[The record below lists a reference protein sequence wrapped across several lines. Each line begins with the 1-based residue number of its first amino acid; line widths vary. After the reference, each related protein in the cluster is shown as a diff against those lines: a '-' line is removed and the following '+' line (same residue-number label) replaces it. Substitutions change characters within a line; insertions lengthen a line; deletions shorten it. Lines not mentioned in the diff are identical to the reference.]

1 MCALLRT
8 HPADPSSVTTHIRSY
23 FRPPCEGRAA
33 NMSSTTTSTTATT
46 RTAQVGSISLD
57 SSLAGYDEEQIR
69 LMEERCIVLDNDDK
83 YVRDGSKKECHLMTN
98 INKGLLH
105 RAFSVFLFD
114 PESGKLLLQRRAA
127 EKITFPNMW
136 TNTCCSH
143 PLAIK
148 GELEEAEQIG
158 VRRAAQRKLDHE
170 LGIPAEQVP
179 LDEFQY
185 LTRIHYLAANG
196 QDDIWGEHEIDYILF
211 ITANVTLQPNLNE
224 VCDTKWVSPEELKAL
239 MTELDPAS
247 FTPWFKL
254 IVQKFLFPWWTELLA
269 RRQAEQ
275 PLDAKSLAD
284 LTDHSIHR
292 ML

>member
-1 MCALLRT
+1 M
-8 HPADPSSVTTHIRSY
+8 S
-23 FRPPCEGRAA
+23 
-33 NMSSTTTSTTATT
+33 SSTTTLTETAIQPASSTLT
-46 RTAQVGSISLD
+46 LD
-57 SSLAGYDEEQIR
+57 STPLTGYDEEQIR

-83 YVRDGSKKECHLMTN
+83 YLCDGSKKECHLMTN

-114 PESGKLLLQRRAA
+114 PTTGKLLLQRRAL

-170 LGIPAEQVP
+170 LGIPAQQVP
-179 LDEFQY
+179 LDQFQY
-185 LTRIHYLAANG
+185 LTRIHYLAPNG
-196 QDDIWGEHEIDYILF
+196 DAENIWGEHEIDYILF
-211 ITANVTLQPNLNE
+211 ITAKVTLEPNLNE
-224 VCDTKWVSPEELKAL
+224 VCDTKWVSPKELKAL

-254 IVQKFLFPWWTELLA
+254 IVQKFLFPWWGELLA
-269 RRQAEQ
+269 RRGADESK

>member
-1 MCALLRT
+1 
-8 HPADPSSVTTHIRSY
+8 
-23 FRPPCEGRAA
+23 
-33 NMSSTTTSTTATT
+33 MSSTTTSTTATT

-158 VRRAAQRKLDHE
+158 TFPSPCTR
-170 LGIPAEQVP
+170 
-179 LDEFQY
+179 Y
-185 LTRIHYLAANG
+185 LL
-196 QDDIWGEHEIDYILF
+196 
-211 ITANVTLQPNLNE
+211 
-224 VCDTKWVSPEELKAL
+224 
-239 MTELDPAS
+239 
-247 FTPWFKL
+247 
-254 IVQKFLFPWWTELLA
+254 
-269 RRQAEQ
+269 
-275 PLDAKSLAD
+275 
-284 LTDHSIHR
+284 
-292 ML
+292 

>member
-1 MCALLRT
+1 
-8 HPADPSSVTTHIRSY
+8 
-23 FRPPCEGRAA
+23 
-33 NMSSTTTSTTATT
+33 MSATTTLSETATAST
-46 RTAQVGSISLD
+46 ITLD
-57 SSLAGYDEEQIR
+57 SSLEGHDEEQIR

-83 YVRDGSKKECHLMTN
+83 YLRDGSKKECHLMTN

-114 PESGKLLLQRRAA
+114 PVSGKLLLQRRAP

-148 GELEEAEQIG
+148 GELEEAQQIG

-179 LDEFQY
+179 LGDFQY
-185 LTRIHYLAANG
+185 LTRIHYLAAAN
-196 QDDIWGEHEIDYILF
+196 DIWGEHEIDYILF
-211 ITANVTLQPNLNE
+211 ITANVTLKPNLNE
-224 VCDTKWVSPEELKAL
+224 ICDTKWVSPEELKAL
-239 MTELDPAS
+239 MTELDPEA

-254 IVQKFLFPWWTELLA
+254 IVQKFLFPWWSELLK
-269 RRQAEQ
+269 RRSSASSANTEQ
-275 PLDAKSLAD
+275 EALCNAKSLAD
-284 LTDHSIHR
+284 LQQDVIHR

>member
-1 MCALLRT
+1 M
-8 HPADPSSVTTHIRSY
+8 
-23 FRPPCEGRAA
+23 
-33 NMSSTTTSTTATT
+33 STTATAT
-46 RTAQVGSISLD
+46 ETASMPASSTITLD
-57 SSLAGYDEEQIR
+57 SAPLTGYDEEQIR

-83 YVRDGSKKECHLMTN
+83 YLRDGSKKECHLMTN

-114 PESGKLLLQRRAA
+114 PTTGKLLLQRRAL

-170 LGIPAEQVP
+170 LGIPSEQVP
-179 LDEFQY
+179 LDQFQY
-185 LTRIHYLAANG
+185 LTRIHYLAPNG
-196 QDDIWGEHEIDYILF
+196 DAENMWGEHEIDYILF
-211 ITANVTLQPNLNE
+211 ITAKVTLEPNMNE
-224 VCDTKWVSPEELKAL
+224 VCDTKWVSPEELKSL
-239 MTELDPAS
+239 MNELDPAS

-254 IVQKFLFPWWTELLA
+254 IVEKFLFPWWSDLLA
-269 RRQAEQ
+269 RRGDESK

-284 LTDHSIHR
+284 LTDHTIHR

>member
-1 MCALLRT
+1 M
-8 HPADPSSVTTHIRSY
+8 
-23 FRPPCEGRAA
+23 
-33 NMSSTTTSTTATT
+33 STTTTTAE
-46 RTAQVGSISLD
+46 TAQSSTIILD
-57 SSLAGYDEEQIR
+57 SSLAGHDEEQIR
-69 LMEERCIVLDNDDK
+69 LMEERCIVLDKDDK
-83 YVRDGSKKECHLMTN
+83 YLGDGSKKECHLMTN

-114 PESGKLLLQRRAA
+114 PTTAKLLLQRRAP

-170 LGIPAEQVP
+170 LGIPAQQVP

-185 LTRIHYLAANG
+185 LTRIHYLAPNGDEAN
-196 QDDIWGEHEIDYILF
+196 IWGEHEIDYILF
-211 ITANVTLQPNLNE
+211 ITANVSLNPNMNE
-224 VCDTKWVSPEELKAL
+224 VCDTKWVSPDELKAL
-239 MTELDPAS
+239 MTELDPQA

-254 IVQKFLFPWWTELLA
+254 IVQKFLFPWWKELLA
-269 RRQAEQ
+269 RRDDDNK
-275 PLDAKSLAD
+275 PLDAKMLSD